1 MSRLSNVRQQR
12 GFTIIEITISMA
24 FISVLI
30 LSLLVIGMHLTALY
44 NKGVTV
50 RDVNAAT
57 RHMVRSLQ
65 DDISGAATRPVIV
78 YKQVTGSGSSTIET
92 PKVASSLE
100 EASDNGAHYY
110 NNDDGGRLC
119 TGTYTYIWN
128 YRGAFVEANKAG
140 GKTPHASPSASVPGS
155 YAQYVEQ
162 TRNGVSVIEPARFIK
177 VEDVSRELCKKDFVT
192 AGPDAHLAKAGT
204 KIPASFGNKAV
215 SVLGDSERGLI
226 VYNFRILSPEYGDFE
241 AGYKGESAGTSTN
254 LGNEVATR
262 FYSSFY
268 TINTTIGSSLFNEEY
283 IGVQDDKNVGSTVNC
298 GSKNIKGDAYA
309 EYCAINNIE
318 FVVRTG
324 SF

>member
-1 MSRLSNVRQQR
+1 MSRLFKTRRQQ

-44 NKGVTV
+44 NKGVTI
-50 RDVNAAT
+50 RDVNTAT
-57 RHMVRSLQ
+57 RHLVRSLQ

-78 YKQVTGSGSSTIET
+78 YKKVTGSGSSMVET
-92 PKVASSLE
+92 PKVATSLE

-128 YRGAFVEANKAG
+128 YRTAFVEANKTG
-140 GKTPHASPSASVPGS
+140 GKTPHATPSATVPGS

-162 TRNGVSVIEPARFIK
+162 TRNGITVVEPARFIK
-177 VEDVSRELCKKDFVT
+177 IEDTSRELCKKDFIT
-192 AGPDAHLAKAGT
+192 TGPDTHLTKVGT
-204 KIPASFGNKAV
+204 KIPASFGDKAIA
-215 SVLGDSERGLI
+215 VLGDSERGLI

-241 AGYKGESAGTSTN
+241 AGYKGESTGTSTQA
-254 LGNEVATR
+254 GNDVATR

-283 IGVQDDKNVGSTVNC
+283 IGVQDDKNVGSTVTC
-298 GSKNIKGDAYA
+298 GTKSIKGDAYA

>member
-1 MSRLSNVRQQR
+1 MNQSYNVHRQK

-44 NKGVTV
+44 NKGVTI
-50 RDVNAAT
+50 RDVNTAT

-65 DDISGAATRPVIV
+65 DDISGAATRPVII
-78 YKQVTGSGSSTIET
+78 YKQVTGSGSSTVET

-128 YRGAFVEANKAG
+128 YRKAFVEANRSG
-140 GKTPHASPSASVPGS
+140 GKTPHASPNKTISGS
-155 YAQYVEQ
+155 YVQYVEQ
-162 TRNGVSVIEPARFIK
+162 TRNGISVVEPARFIK
-177 VEDVSRELCKKDFVT
+177 VEDVSRELCKKDF
-192 AGPDAHLAKAGT
+192 AAASSDAHLARVGT
-204 KIPASFGNKAV
+204 KIPAAFGDKAIA
-215 SVLGDSERGLI
+215 VLGDSERGLI

-254 LGNEVATR
+254 PGNDVATR